1 MELIPESVS
10 EREAEDL
17 YPTQYWEGTRVKKI
31 LDLDTDN
38 LQDAYMRGREAEP
51 CAEQMEAGAIALF
64 EKQTNFSKGVNH
76 TEDDVRDAW
85 IHMPEINQ
93 MRFRELARAVLD
105 AARKAVM

>member
-1 MELIPESVS
+1 MSIAENEA
-10 EREAEDL
+10 REEFWNE
-17 YPTQYWEGTRVKKI
+17 YG
-31 LDLDTDN
+31 
-38 LQDAYMRGREAEP
+38 LQAMMLRTAYVTGRTTEP
-51 CAEQMEAGAIALF
+51 CEEQVEAGAIALF

-93 MRFRELARAVLD
+93 MRFRELARAVID

>member
-1 MELIPESVS
+1 MSVA
-10 EREAEDL
+10 ENEAREEFWNE
-17 YPTQYWEGTRVKKI
+17 YG
-31 LDLDTDN
+31 
-38 LQDAYMRGREAEP
+38 LQAVMLRTAYVAGRTAKP
-51 CAEQMEAGAIALF
+51 CEEQVEAGAIALF

>member
-1 MELIPESVS
+1 MSDIESSIS
-10 EREAEDL
+10 EREAEQQ
-17 YPTQYWEGTRVKKI
+17 YPTQYWEGTKI
-31 LDLDTDN
+31 KRSFDMTTDD
-38 LQDAYMRGREAEP
+38 LQDAYRRGREAEP
-51 CAEQMEAGAIALF
+51 CEEQVEAGAIALF

-105 AARKAVM
+105 AARKTVM

>member
-1 MELIPESVS
+1 MSIV
-10 EREAEDL
+10 RDEAERL
-17 YPTQYWEGTRVKKI
+17 YPIHRAGDDRAGFIQPAIDV
-31 LDLDTDN
+31 LSQN
-38 LQDAYMRGREAEP
+38 AYAKGRTAEP
-51 CAEQMEAGAIALF
+51 CEEQVEAGAIALF

>member
-1 MELIPESVS
+1 MSGETKMSIAVN
-10 EREAEDL
+10 EAERIWQPSQV
-17 YPTQYWEGTRVKKI
+17 Y
-31 LDLDTDN
+31 
-38 LQDAYMRGREAEP
+38 DAPYDRDARIRAYVRGRTAKP
-51 CAEQMEAGAIALF
+51 CEEQVEAGAIALF

>member
-1 MELIPESVS
+1 MSIAENEA
-10 EREAEDL
+10 REEFWNE
-17 YPTQYWEGTRVKKI
+17 YG
-31 LDLDTDN
+31 
-38 LQDAYMRGREAEP
+38 LQAMMLRTAYVTGRTTEP
-51 CAEQMEAGAIALF
+51 CEEQVEAGAIALF

-85 IHMPEINQ
+85 THMPEVSQ

>member
-1 MELIPESVS
+1 MSIA
-10 EREAEDL
+10 RNEAETIYQPAPVYAAPYDRD
-17 YPTQYWEGTRVKKI
+17 TRIK
-31 LDLDTDN
+31 
-38 LQDAYMRGREAEP
+38 AYVRGRTAEP
-51 CAEQMEAGAIALF
+51 CNEQVEAGAIALF

-85 IHMPEINQ
+85 IHMPEISQ

>member
-1 MELIPESVS
+1 MSIA
-10 EREAEDL
+10 EREAENAGPECAFQRL
-17 YPTQYWEGTRVKKI
+17 R
-31 LDLDTDN
+31 LDMDDVR
-38 LQDAYMRGREAEP
+38 DSYIAGRTAEP
-51 CAEQMEAGAIALF
+51 CKEQVEAGAIALF

-105 AARKAVM
+105 AAREAVMK

>member
-17 YPTQYWEGTRVKKI
+17 YPTQYWEGTKTKRSF
-31 LDLDTDN
+31 DMTTDD

-51 CAEQMEAGAIALF
+51 CEEQVEAGAIALF